1 MAPASTHLSIRL
13 TEPVVFLTGGT
24 EHERAR
30 ARRRRGARALG
41 TPTVS
46 RPGSRPGSRA
56 GSPAQGL
63 LNHLDEAFIPPGPQ
77 RARNRDSRQ
86 QSPAPGGGSRS
97 ASRQRG
103 AEGTTTGSGTVEEAE
118 AADEPPPA
126 MLRGLLTLTLA
137 KPSRIRDI
145 SMRLRGISRTDW
157 PEGKVLSSW
166 VVQSGQRCNCTSSN
180 DLMFTFLF
188 GHRYRTSTAGRDG
201 GNNFDLH

>member
-1 MAPASTHLSIRL
+1 MAPASTQVSIRL

-30 ARRRRGARALG
+30 ARRRRGVRALG
-41 TPTVS
+41 TGTPSIS
-46 RPGSRPGSRA
+46 RPGSRPSSRA
-56 GSPAQGL
+56 GSPAPAL
-63 LNHLDEAFIPPGPQ
+63 LNHLDQAFIPPGPQ
-77 RARNRDSRQ
+77 RARDREPRQ

-157 PEGKVLSSW
+157 PEGK
-166 VVQSGQRCNCTSSN
+166 
-180 DLMFTFLF
+180 FI
-188 GHRYRTSTAGRDG
+188 
-201 GNNFDLH
+201 